1 MDHDD
6 RLSPVLMTALASL
19 PSESA
24 PPPGEEDRAVRALRW
39 HGLLPAPRWH
49 RYAAYAV
56 GVAAAMALF
65 VAGTATGAASA
76 RANLERVDAARAWPA
91 PVSTIRNAELRV
103 QRAGSE
109 YVGALVQ
116 FAALARAHPA
126 APGLA
131 AGRESAATTLCAA
144 AVQLPGLSSNVPAER
159 IPCDDEASAPTPADA
174 TIHWF

>member
-6 RLSPVLMTALASL
+6 RLPPELMTALASL
-19 PSESA
+19 PWESA
-24 PPPGEEDRAVRALRW
+24 PPPGEEDRAVRALRRR
-39 HGLLPAPRWH
+39 GMLPVPRWQ
-49 RYAAYAV
+49 RYAAYAA
-56 GVAAAMALF
+56 GVAAALALF
-65 VAGTATGAASA
+65 VAGSITGASRA
-76 RANLERVDAARAWPA
+76 RASLERVDAVRAWPA
-91 PVSTIRNAELRV
+91 PVSNLRSAELRV

-131 AGRESAATTLCAA
+131 DGRESAATTLCAA
-144 AVQLPGLSSNVPAER
+144 AVQLPRLSSGVGAER
-159 IPCDDEASAPTPADA
+159 IPCDDEVSAPTRADA